1 MTTPSAAEVRNVSAN
16 TCPCAADLPN
26 AACCGR
32 FLDEAVVAETAE
44 TLMRSRY
51 VAYVQRRADYLLR
64 TWHPT
69 TRPETLDFSND
80 RSQWLGLKVVRVVA
94 GRADDEHG
102 TVEFVARYKVNG
114 RAHRLREISRFGRE
128 AGAWV
133 YLNAEVTP

>member
-51 VAYVQRRADYLLR
+51 VAYVRQRTGYLLR
-64 TWHPT
+64 TWHPS
-69 TRPETLDFSND
+69 TRPERLDLSEPV
-80 RSQWLGLKVVRVVA
+80 QWLGLQVLQVEA
-94 GRADDEHG
+94 GGSLDEQG

-114 RAHRLREISRFGRE
+114 RAHRLHEISRFVRE
-128 AGAWV
+128 NGQWFYLGAQ
-133 YLNAEVTP
+133 VTD